1 MSAKAVAVIVTL
13 LCVAGGALALIG
25 AGGGDDKQPR
35 PTASRAGPG
44 RAARDRAQAG
54 PSLRRVGHGPTRPG
68 HRG

>member
-25 AGGGDDKQPR
+25 AGGGDKA
-35 PTASRAGPG
+35 TASHREPRGPG